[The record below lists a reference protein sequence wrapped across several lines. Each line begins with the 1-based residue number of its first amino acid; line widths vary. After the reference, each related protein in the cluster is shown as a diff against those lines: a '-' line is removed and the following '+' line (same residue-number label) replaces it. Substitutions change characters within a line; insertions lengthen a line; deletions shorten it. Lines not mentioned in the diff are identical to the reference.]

1 MNFINRQ
8 TLLKSLY
15 NSVSRK
21 ERLLVGKRVS
31 RVDCN
36 QDRIVAQCKD
46 GTSYEGA
53 VIVGADGVHSMVRQE
68 MWRHMNLKQP
78 GMISDVER
86 SSEYKSEIPYSRLT
100 STEMTAEYSCI
111 YGISK
116 PVKGLRQGVFY
127 RTYGQDI
134 SFLATLG
141 KNSEVFWFM
150 FQKMDQK
157 YTVPNI
163 PRFTK
168 QDAETQAQ
176 KLLSQPITDQVTFQ
190 DIWEQRHS
198 YFLAPLEEAMYS
210 NWTWERFACVGDSA
224 HKVSLHCDSYP

>member
-68 MWRHMNLKQP
+68 MWRHMDLKKP
-78 GMISDVER
+78 GVISDVER
-86 SSEYKSEIPYSRLT
+86 HSEYDFKMPYLKANIDRND
-100 STEMTAEYSCI
+100 C
-111 YGISK
+111 GI
-116 PVKGLRQGVFY
+116 
-127 RTYGQDI
+127 
-134 SFLATLG
+134 
-141 KNSEVFWFM
+141 
-150 FQKMDQK
+150 
-157 YTVPNI
+157 
-163 PRFTK
+163 
-168 QDAETQAQ
+168 
-176 KLLSQPITDQVTFQ
+176 
-190 DIWEQRHS
+190 
-198 YFLAPLEEAMYS
+198 
-210 NWTWERFACVGDSA
+210 
-224 HKVSLHCDSYP
+224 